1 MRNTQPLHYSRTH
14 VKQQRNMII
23 YKAQNNKLT
32 EQKPRMRAELR
43 GGSDK
48 NNTGGNTMHERQ

>member
-1 MRNTQPLHYSRTH
+1 
-14 VKQQRNMII
+14 MII

-43 GGSDK
+43 RGSDK
-48 NNTGGNTMHERQ
+48 NNTGGNTMHERQQ